1 MSRLAPILGI
11 LLPLAV
17 GACVDD
23 WSQIAN
29 QPQAE
34 ASSGVADSED
44 SMLDAAFFAGYEADL
59 ESSMELFQVPGA
71 AVAVV
76 RGDRIIYQKGFGF
89 RNLDRRQ
96 PVTES
101 TLFRLG
107 TLSRTLTTT
116 MLGVLVDEDRLEW
129 NQNLTGGV
137 ELARL
142 LELGSRQPDKGPGF
156 LTGQVS
162 MEELMMELSGIPPT
176 SDTGSGAHA
185 DPRRLFAATGYAAIM
200 AGGDRRPPELGF
212 RRLMHAKLF
221 GPADMSRTAVG
232 GELAAMGGEFAS
244 AYGTDLSGAVTE
256 IDSPAFSIFCPYE
269 GVASTVSDMARFLI
283 LQTREGIAQSRKRVI
298 SPSNLSISRGA
309 DSASAR
315 LPDGAESGEGCL
327 AWQGEQPC
335 HEALGWSV
343 VSLGEGETLWT
354 THGGIAGYSASLS
367 FLEQAQIGWVVL
379 SNKDPELG
387 GEGFNGQ
394 AADLFLARLLDL
406 PWNPEARQRRHVQ
419 RLAELEM
426 LAEEARPPMVAEVR
440 PYLGSYAGGW
450 RLSMDDR
457 RLRLLR
463 RMETFP
469 VEAYNGDGF
478 LIPEGPGMGTRVRFR
493 EHHDGSISMA
503 FSAVDGAEL
512 ASFGKVN

>member
-23 WSQIAN
+23 WAQIAH

-34 ASSGVADSED
+34 ASSGVVGSED

-107 TLSRTLTTT
+107 TLSRPLTTT

-185 DPRRLFAATGYAAIM
+185 DPRRL
-200 AGGDRRPPELGF
+200 PQL
-212 RRLMHAKLF
+212 H
-221 GPADMSRTAVG
+221 S
-232 GELAAMGGEFAS
+232 
-244 AYGTDLSGAVTE
+244 
-256 IDSPAFSIFCPYE
+256 
-269 GVASTVSDMARFLI
+269 
-283 LQTREGIAQSRKRVI
+283 
-298 SPSNLSISRGA
+298 
-309 DSASAR
+309 
-315 LPDGAESGEGCL
+315 
-327 AWQGEQPC
+327 
-335 HEALGWSV
+335 
-343 VSLGEGETLWT
+343 T
-354 THGGIAGYSASLS
+354 TH
-367 FLEQAQIGWVVL
+367 
-379 SNKDPELG
+379 
-387 GEGFNGQ
+387 
-394 AADLFLARLLDL
+394 
-406 PWNPEARQRRHVQ
+406 
-419 RLAELEM
+419 
-426 LAEEARPPMVAEVR
+426 
-440 PYLGSYAGGW
+440 
-450 RLSMDDR
+450 
-457 RLRLLR
+457 
-463 RMETFP
+463 
-469 VEAYNGDGF
+469 
-478 LIPEGPGMGTRVRFR
+478 PG
-493 EHHDGSISMA
+493 
-503 FSAVDGAEL
+503 
-512 ASFGKVN
+512 